1 MLNDEI
7 RVYQML
13 DELNIPYKKYQHPPY
28 SSTKEANKFN
38 KKIKGVHCKNLFLR
52 SGNGNNHYLL
62 IIESTKEVNFKNL
75 AKYLKENRIN
85 FASVKVLMKYLGIES
100 RAITPFRLMNDR
112 KREVKVLIDTDLRY
126 FENINFQPNINTATV
141 TISFMDFERY
151 LDWCGN
157 KVKYINV

>member
-7 RVYQML
+7 KVYEML
-13 DELNIPYKKYQHPPY
+13 DELNIPYKKYHHPPY
-28 SSTKEANKFN
+28 SSTKEANKYIE
-38 KKIKGVHCKNLFLR
+38 KIKGVHCKNLFLR

-62 IIESTKEVNFKNL
+62 ITESTKEVNLKKL
-75 AKYLKENRIN
+75 AKYLKENRIK

-100 RAITPFRLMNDR
+100 IAITPFRLMNDT
-112 KREVKVLIDTDLRY
+112 KSEVKVLIDTDLRY
-126 FENINFQPNINTATV
+126 FENINFQPNISTSTV

-157 KVKYINV
+157 KVKYIKI